1 MFSLP
6 LFKQSIKSNWVMW
19 SVMTG
24 VMTILCIQFSA
35 LEMTQPMLFT
45 IFYGM
50 MTTILP
56 GIYVL
61 VTSNKLIA
69 GQVDRG
75 SMAYVLSPET

>member
-6 LFKQSIKSNWVMW
+6 LFKQSIKSNWVIW
-19 SVMTG
+19 SAMTG
-24 VMTILCIQFSA
+24 VMTILCIQFAA

-61 VTSNKLIA
+61 VT
-69 GQVDRG
+69 
-75 SMAYVLSPET
+75 